1 MRMHNWYFLCLIV
14 QKCLKCQW
22 LSYKDVL
29 NVNGLI
35 HQINTGYFQVVP
47 IIEKYR
53 EISLEKETVLIYFLK
68 EETKRDFHL
77 RGVSTVK
84 RVSLKRNVCLRGL
97 SSLERFCSRLRVFF
111 FYLRESLLKV
121 CSLSSGSTLTRYL
134 PKCRARSCPSVDSF
148 YASGMPNLEK
158 CRS

>member
-1 MRMHNWYFLCLIV
+1 M
-14 QKCLKCQW
+14 
-22 LSYKDVL
+22 L

-111 FYLRESLLKV
+111 LPERVSFKGVFALKWFHLNEV
-121 CSLSSGSTLTRYL
+121 SAKVSS
-134 PKCRARSCPSVDSF
+134 
-148 YASGMPNLEK
+148 
-158 CRS
+158 